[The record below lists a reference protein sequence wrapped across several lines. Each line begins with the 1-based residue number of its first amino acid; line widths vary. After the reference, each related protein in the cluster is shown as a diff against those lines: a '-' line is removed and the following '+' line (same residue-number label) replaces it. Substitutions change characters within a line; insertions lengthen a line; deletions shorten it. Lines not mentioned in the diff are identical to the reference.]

1 MTTPRGHSI
10 DLGCMN
16 RPWAK
21 HPFDDALA
29 GIARAGFQSFG
40 LLNNWNQDIKVTGD
54 SDDAEADALG
64 ARIRDA
70 GLTLRMIP
78 CSVPLDR
85 GHADAVSFVGTL
97 ARHAERL
104 GVKILLEMGSSNPD
118 RYDDYFAVMRDA
130 APVAADH
137 GVTIALKPHGGLST
151 TSDDCLRAIE
161 RVDHPA
167 YRLTYDPGNLL
178 YYAGEA
184 PEPALIKLR
193 PYVVAVCV
201 KDETGSNGPDRA
213 VDLTPGDGDV
223 NFPVIVKTLLD
234 TSFHGPAIVETLAP
248 GSVDEVNDHAARA
261 HRYLSSLIGA

>member
-1 MTTPRGHSI
+1 MTTQGGGQI

-21 HPFDDALA
+21 HSFDEALA
-29 GIARAGFQSFG
+29 GIARAGFGSFG
-40 LLNNWNQDIKVTGD
+40 LLNNWNQGVTVTGD

-64 ARIRDA
+64 GRIRDA
-70 GLTLRMIP
+70 GLTLRMVP

-85 GHADAVSFVGTL
+85 GHDESVAYVRNL

-104 GVKILLEMGSSNPD
+104 GVHILLEMGSSNPE
-118 RYDDYFAVMRDA
+118 RYDDYFEVMRDA
-130 APVAADH
+130 APAAADH

-151 TSDDCLRAIE
+151 TSDDCLHAIE

-178 YYAGEA
+178 YYAGES

-193 PYVVAVCV
+193 PYVVAVCL
-201 KDETGSNGPDRA
+201 KDETGGNGPDRV

-223 NFPVIVKTLLD
+223 NFPTIIKTLLD
-234 TSFHGPAIVETLAP
+234 TRFRGPAIVETLAP
-248 GSVDEVNDHAARA
+248 GSVDEVNNHAARA
-261 HRYLSSLIGA
+261 YRYLSSLVGA

>member
-1 MTTPRGHSI
+1 MTTRHGGSI

-21 HPFDDALA
+21 HPFDEALA

-40 LLNNWNQDIKVTGD
+40 LLNNWNQDVKVTGD

-70 GLTLRMIP
+70 GLALRMIP

-85 GHADAVSFVGTL
+85 GHDDAVGFVRNL

-118 RYDDYFAVMRDA
+118 RYGDYFAVMRDA
-130 APVAADH
+130 APAAADH

-151 TSDDCLRAIE
+151 TSGDCLRAVE

-184 PEPALIKLR
+184 PEPALETLR
-193 PYVVAVCV
+193 PYVVAMCI
-201 KDETGSNGPDRA
+201 KDETGGNGPDRA

-223 NFPVIVKTLLD
+223 NFAAIIQSLRD
-234 TSFHGPAIVETLAP
+234 SGFEGPAIVETLAP
-248 GSVDEVNDHAARA
+248 GTVDEVNAHAARA
-261 HRYLSSLIGA
+261 HRFLSSLIGA

>member
-97 ARHAERL
+97 ARHAEDRKSTRL
-104 GVKILLEMGSSNPD
+104 NSSHVKRSRMPSS
-118 RYDDYFAVMRDA
+118 A
-130 APVAADH
+130 
-137 GVTIALKPHGGLST
+137 
-151 TSDDCLRAIE
+151 
-161 RVDHPA
+161 
-167 YRLTYDPGNLL
+167 
-178 YYAGEA
+178 
-184 PEPALIKLR
+184 
-193 PYVVAVCV
+193 
-201 KDETGSNGPDRA
+201 
-213 VDLTPGDGDV
+213 
-223 NFPVIVKTLLD
+223 
-234 TSFHGPAIVETLAP
+234 
-248 GSVDEVNDHAARA
+248 
-261 HRYLSSLIGA
+261 